1 MRPRFLAALTLCCMA
16 VSALAADFVVNGIYY
31 YGYTTGNKSVATVKQ
46 NDRYK
51 SLTSVALPK
60 TVTYSNV
67 TYTVTHIAP
76 DAFRDCTQLKT
87 VTLPDSLVGLY
98 DNAFSGCTALS
109 AITIPKSV
117 WFINKYAFY
126 KCSALKTV
134 TLSPSLKEIGEWAFG
149 ECASLTAISIPATL
163 TTLPNNVF
171 DNCTALKSV
180 SFPSTLLKIGTR
192 AFGGCTSLSS
202 VIIPE
207 SVTRVEGGAFAGC
220 TSLTKVTWNAIS
232 SEDTNGNWYTYDNSY
247 TPFQEC
253 PALKTIVFGG
263 KVQRLPN
270 YICHS
275 LTGLSEV
282 TIPASVTYLG
292 RGAFANCGGL
302 KKVTYNA
309 VDAAYSMGST
319 YFNLPFYLCDNLTT
333 VTFGSDVE
341 SIPAYLLMR
350 CKRIKSITVPAKVK
364 KVGGCAFAECDSLS
378 KVVWNAKACAGSY
391 SDSGGGPFTFNAYL
405 QNNSKNITTFIFGE
419 GVEEIP
425 AYLCYSMPNI
435 TTCSLPSTLK
445 SIGNYAFYGCSGTGT
460 VNLPASVTTIG
471 EGAFSGNGLTTLNI
485 PPSVTTIGSEA
496 FSRNKLTTLH
506 IPASLTN
513 IGYKAFYNSPLESIT
528 VDSDNPVYDSRDG
541 GNVLV
546 HTESNTVVKGNVAG
560 YIPNSIATIGDYAY
574 DRLTCETIDIPASVK
589 QINSYAFATATVK
602 SITIPAS
609 VSTIWGYA
617 FDQPTY
623 TMTNVE
629 TIKSYIRDPSAIKC
643 LATAFNGIV
652 NKKWTNAAV
661 CRLLVPAGT
670 EQLYGATEP
679 WNKFAQ
685 IDTFNPADLNGDN
698 VVNTG
703 DVSSL
708 YNAILTLPYSTEFDL
723 NADGVVNASDVS
735 TLYDNILGQ

>member
-1 MRPRFLAALTLCCMA
+1 M
-16 VSALAADFVVNGIYY
+16 
-31 YGYTTGNKSVATVKQ
+31 
-46 NDRYK
+46 
-51 SLTSVALPK
+51 
-60 TVTYSNV
+60 
-67 TYTVTHIAP
+67 
-76 DAFRDCTQLKT
+76 
-87 VTLPDSLVGLY
+87 
-98 DNAFSGCTALS
+98 
-109 AITIPKSV
+109 
-117 WFINKYAFY
+117 
-126 KCSALKTV
+126 
-134 TLSPSLKEIGEWAFG
+134 
-149 ECASLTAISIPATL
+149 
-163 TTLPNNVF
+163 
-171 DNCTALKSV
+171 
-180 SFPSTLLKIGTR
+180 
-192 AFGGCTSLSS
+192 
-202 VIIPE
+202 
-207 SVTRVEGGAFAGC
+207 
-220 TSLTKVTWNAIS
+220 
-232 SEDTNGNWYTYDNSY
+232 
-247 TPFQEC
+247 
-253 PALKTIVFGG
+253 
-263 KVQRLPN
+263 
-270 YICHS
+270 
-275 LTGLSEV
+275 
-282 TIPASVTYLG
+282 
-292 RGAFANCGGL
+292 
-302 KKVTYNA
+302 TYNA

-445 SIGNYAFYGCSGTGT
+445 SIGNYAFSGCGFKSIT
-460 VNLPASVTTIG
+460 LPGKLVTIG

-485 PPSVTTIGSEA
+485 PPSVT
-496 FSRNKLTTLH
+496 
-506 IPASLTN
+506 N
-513 IGYKAFYNSPLESIT
+513 IGNRAFYNSPLESIT

-546 HTESNTVVKGNVAG
+546 RTESNTVVKGNVAG

-574 DRLTCETIDIPASVK
+574 DRLTCENLEIPASVK
-589 QINSYAFATATVK
+589 QISSYAFSTATVK

-609 VSTIWGYA
+609 VTTIYGNA

-652 NKKWTNAAV
+652 NKKWPNAAV

-685 IDTFNPADLNGDN
+685 IDTFCPADLNADN

-708 YNAILTLPYSTEFDL
+708 YNAILALPYSTEFDL

-735 TLYDNILGQ
+735 ALYDAILSR

>member
-31 YGYTTGNKSVATVKQ
+31 YGYTTGNTSVATVKQ
-46 NDRYK
+46 KDSYK
-51 SLTSVALPK
+51 SLTSVVLPK

-67 TYTVTHIAP
+67 TYTVTRIAP

-87 VTLPDSLVGLY
+87 VTLPDSLDGLY

-117 WFINKYAFY
+117 WFIKKYAFY
-126 KCSALKTV
+126 GCTSLKTVSLPLSLTELGEAAFGGCSSLTSINIPSSVTSLPAKLFNQCTSLKTV
-134 TLSPSLKEIGEWAFG
+134 TL
-149 ECASLTAISIPATL
+149 
-163 TTLPNNVF
+163 
-171 DNCTALKSV
+171 
-180 SFPSTLLKIGTR
+180 PSTLLKIESLT
-192 AFGGCTSLSS
+192 FGECTALSS

-232 SEDTNGNWYTYDNSY
+232 SEDTNGNWATYNNSY

-275 LTGLSEV
+275 LSGLSEV
-282 TIPASVTYLG
+282 TIPASVTHIG
-292 RGAFANCGGL
+292 VGVFAYCSGL

-309 VDAAYSMGST
+309 VNASYKMGST
-319 YFNLPFYLCDNLTT
+319 YYNLPFYLCDNLTS
-333 VTFGSDVE
+333 VTFGSDVQA
-341 SIPAYLLMR
+341 IPAYLLMR
-350 CKRIKSITVPAKVK
+350 CKRIKSITVPAKVTT
-364 KVGGCAFAECDSLS
+364 VGGCAFAECDSLS
-378 KVVWNAKACAGSY
+378 KVVWNAKACAGTY

-405 QNNSKNITTFIFGE
+405 VNNSKNITTFIFGE

-445 SIGNYAFYGCSGTGT
+445 SIGNYAFSGCGFKSIT
-460 VNLPASVTTIG
+460 LPGKLVTIG

-496 FSRNKLTTLH
+496 FSRNNLTTLH
-506 IPASLTN
+506 IPASLIN
-513 IGYKAFYNSPLESIT
+513 IGNRAFYNSPLENIT

-546 HTESNTVVKGNVAG
+546 RTESNTVVKGNVAG

-589 QINSYAFATATVK
+589 QINSYSFATATVK

-652 NKKWTNAAV
+652 NKKWPNAAV

-735 TLYDNILGQ
+735 SLYDNILGQ